1 MRRVLQEWLVCLEE
15 KFGSKDHSAS
25 SVNKSKTVGAEDQ
38 RAVLEESLQ
47 LDPTDGDPKDKEQSS
62 ILEDCT
68 EKEKTDETCV
78 TKTTYES
85 GAELKGPFDC
95 GFQVSPPFVIAPDV
109 QKDLVELTTLCFEL
123 RVFSCGDGDA
133 EESSDRSLPV
143 AALWTLACRFMR
155 NYFFL
160 LDLKRIKQCI
170 IMMYATS
177 PNVWETFIAGLK
189 GN

>member
-25 SVNKSKTVGAEDQ
+25 SVNKSETVGAEDQ

-68 EKEKTDETCV
+68 EKTDETCV

-85 GAELKGPFDC
+85 GAELKGPLDC

-177 PNVWETFIAGLK
+177 LNVWETFIAGLK